1 MSEKIKTNKKR
12 KVAMLALSL
21 LRFVILFGLAF
32 IILKPFVYK
41 ILMSFMHPD
50 DLLDSTVW
58 LVPRLGST
66 YYWQQAIEQLRLPDT
81 LINTGLLSLA
91 VGILQVISCLMIGY
105 GLARFKFKGDKLA
118 FALVIIIMLVPVQV
132 ISIARYLQFNYFS
145 FFGKVI
151 SLTDTFWPILI
162 LSSTGLGIKQ
172 GLYIYMFREFFRSLP
187 VVLEEAAYIDGAG
200 PIKTFISIMLPNAKT
215 VIATVFLFSF
225 CWQWTDTV
233 YSSLYFNELP
243 VFANVIDTMYI
254 RVGLNADMLGTGILR
269 NSAAMLVMIPLLV
282 LFVFCQKLFVRSM
295 AISGL
300 AN

>member
-1 MSEKIKTNKKR
+1 M
-12 KVAMLALSL
+12 
-21 LRFVILFGLAF
+21 
-32 IILKPFVYK
+32 
-41 ILMSFMHPD
+41 
-50 DLLDSTVW
+50 
-58 LVPRLGST
+58 
-66 YYWQQAIEQLRLPDT
+66 
-81 LINTGLLSLA
+81 
-91 VGILQVISCLMIGY
+91 
-105 GLARFKFKGDKLA
+105 
-118 FALVIIIMLVPVQV
+118 
-132 ISIARYLQFNYFS
+132 
-145 FFGKVI
+145 I
-151 SLTDTFWPILI
+151 SLTDTFWPIII

-254 RVGLNADMLGTGILR
+254 RVGLNADMLGTSILR

>member
-1 MSEKIKTNKKR
+1 MSEKIKTNNKR
-12 KVAMLALSL
+12 KVAMLSLSL

-66 YYWQQAIEQLRLPDT
+66 YYWQQAVEQLRLPDT
-81 LINTGLLSLA
+81 LINTSLLSLS

-105 GLARFKFKGDKLA
+105 GLARFKFKGSKLA

-151 SLTDTFWPILI
+151 SLTDTFWPIII

-233 YSSLYFNELP
+233 YSF
-243 VFANVIDTMYI
+243 
-254 RVGLNADMLGTGILR
+254 
-269 NSAAMLVMIPLLV
+269 
-282 LFVFCQKLFVRSM
+282 Q
-295 AISGL
+295 
-300 AN
+300 

>member
-1 MSEKIKTNKKR
+1 MSEKIKTNNKR

-66 YYWQQAIEQLRLPDT
+66 YYWQQALDQLRLPDA
-81 LINTGLLSLA
+81 LINTSLLSLA
-91 VGILQVISCLMIGY
+91 VGVLQVVSCLMIGY
-105 GLARFKFKGDKLA
+105 GLARFKFKGSNIA

-145 FFGKVI
+145 FFGKVV

-200 PIKTFISIMLPNAKT
+200 PIKTFIRIILPNAKT
-215 VIATVFLFSF
+215 IIATVFLFSF

-243 VFANVIDTMYI
+243 VFANVIETMYI

-269 NSAAMLVMIPLLV
+269 NSAAMLVMIPLLA

>member
-1 MSEKIKTNKKR
+1 MSEKNKTNNKR

-91 VGILQVISCLMIGY
+91 VGILQVISCVMIGY
-105 GLARFKFKGDKLA
+105 GLARFKFKGNNIA

-151 SLTDTFWPILI
+151 SLTDTFWPIII

>member
-1 MSEKIKTNKKR
+1 MSEKIKTNNKR

-151 SLTDTFWPILI
+151 SLTDTFWPIII